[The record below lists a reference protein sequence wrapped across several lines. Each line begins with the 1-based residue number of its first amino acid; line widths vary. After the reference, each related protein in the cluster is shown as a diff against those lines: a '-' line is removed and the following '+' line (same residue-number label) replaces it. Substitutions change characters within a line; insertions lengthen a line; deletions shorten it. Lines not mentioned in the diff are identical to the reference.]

1 MLRAVVLFLLLAN
14 GVFFAWSQGL
24 LAAYGLAPG
33 ATSEPQRLAQQIRPE
48 MVLLLPPRN
57 AEAAS
62 APASVASAPAE
73 PTEPTE
79 CLTAGLFDMERGT
92 LLAKALADA
101 LPAGSWSLEPAVDP
115 GRWIVYM
122 GRYPSTELLERKK
135 AELRGMRV
143 KYEALEFGLSLGV
156 FSSEAAAQ
164 KMLAEVTQRGVRT
177 ARVVPGRPAMQGMQL
192 RLPEVNAA
200 LKAQLDGLKTALDDK
215 PLRTCDAAPKTP

>member
-1 MLRAVVLFLLLAN
+1 MLRAAVLFLLLAN

-24 LAAYGLAPG
+24 LAAYGLAPA

-48 MVLLLPPRN
+48 MVLLVPPRR

-62 APASVASAPAE
+62 APTAVASAPA
-73 PTEPTE
+73 EPTE
-79 CLTAGLFDMERGT
+79 CLTAGLFEVERGT

-101 LPAGSWSLEPAVDP
+101 LPTGSWSLEPAVEP

-122 GRYPSTELLERKK
+122 GRYPNAELLERKK

-156 FSSEAAAQ
+156 FSSEAAAN

-177 ARVVPGRPAMQGMQL
+177 ARVVPGRPEMQGMQL

-200 LKAQLDGLKTALDDK
+200 LKAQLDGLKTALDGK
-215 PLRTCDAAPKTP
+215 ALRTCDAAPKTP